1 MTDLLFGQSY
11 YLIFDPKLWQAMLPY
26 PPLGTLYAA
35 SYARENGY
43 SVALFDAMLAQ
54 SEDEWAE
61 ALDRE
66 KPEFA
71 IIYEDSFN
79 YLSKMC
85 LLRMRE
91 AAFTMIDMARRRG
104 ISTIISGSD
113 ATDHFESYLESGADF
128 VIIGEGE
135 ITLMEL
141 LNSLSGRSDNP
152 VEKIPGLAFHTKAL
166 PEDRSENGDDIELA
180 YQRTARRPDI
190 KTLDE
195 LPFPAWDLVD
205 TGRYRDIWL
214 RKHGYYSMNMVTT
227 RGCPFHC
234 NWCAKPIWGQRYNSR
249 SPENVVAEIK
259 WLKTNYQPDHIWFAD
274 DIMGLKP
281 GWWPKFA
288 DLIEEQNARLPFKCL
303 GRADLILRLNEDVDA
318 LRRSGCDIIWM
329 GAESGSQK
337 ILDAMDKGTTVEQ
350 IYEATRR
357 LKTSGIK
364 VGYFLQFGYPGE
376 TIDDVEATLKMVR
389 ENMPDDVG
397 MSVSYPLPGTRFY
410 ENVEA
415 QMVDKR
421 NWTDSADLAMM
432 HQGPFSTDFYRQLH
446 VVLHKEFR
454 TRKGWR
460 EIQSVLTSPTQIEP
474 RHFREAAAILYR
486 LSTLPF
492 AKAKLNRLAKI
503 PRKQIEV
510 MPHMSLQDSS
520 RPTPQA

>member
-1 MTDLLFGQSY
+1 
-11 YLIFDPKLWQAMLPY
+11 
-26 PPLGTLYAA
+26 
-35 SYARENGY
+35 
-43 SVALFDAMLAQ
+43 
-54 SEDEWAE
+54 
-61 ALDRE
+61 
-66 KPEFA
+66 
-71 IIYEDSFN
+71 
-79 YLSKMC
+79 
-85 LLRMRE
+85 
-91 AAFTMIDMARRRG
+91 
-104 ISTIISGSD
+104 
-113 ATDHFESYLESGADF
+113 
-128 VIIGEGE
+128 
-135 ITLMEL
+135 
-141 LNSLSGRSDNP
+141 
-152 VEKIPGLAFHTKAL
+152 
-166 PEDRSENGDDIELA
+166 
-180 YQRTARRPDI
+180 
-190 KTLDE
+190 
-195 LPFPAWDLVD
+195 
-205 TGRYRDIWL
+205 
-214 RKHGYYSMNMVTT
+214 
-227 RGCPFHC
+227 
-234 NWCAKPIWGQRYNSR
+234 
-249 SPENVVAEIK
+249 
-259 WLKTNYQPDHIWFAD
+259 LKTNYQPDHIWFAD

-432 HQGPFSTDFYRQLH
+432 HQGSFSTDFYRQLH

-460 EIQSVLTSPTQIEP
+460 EIQSVITNPTQIEP

-503 PRKQIEV
+503 PPKQIEV
-510 MPHMSLQDSS
+510 MPHMRLQDSS